1 MENSTSISELPI
13 DQTQPSTSN
22 MEMPESR
29 QGSNSTQQHQIDV
42 QLVPEQIPRSELKN
56 VQIREDKNKIHTIDT
71 TKKVAKTE
79 IIGEKEK
86 IIILATVMFFVFQDS
101 KFKNYVLNILCQ
113 IFGTFLKTGMGNIS
127 KIGVVFYSL
136 VFGLLLFIITKI
148 VDVNSFNLSI

>member
-86 IIILATVMFFVFQDS
+86 IIILATVMFCIPRF
-101 KFKNYVLNILCQ
+101 
-113 IFGTFLKTGMGNIS
+113 
-127 KIGVVFYSL
+127 
-136 VFGLLLFIITKI
+136 
-148 VDVNSFNLSI
+148 